1 MENVVYFLYH
11 TAGRSGPRRVGGK
24 MKKSAKKH
32 GRSNKVVR
40 LRTDAGFFFER
51 AVRSLDRHNYDK
63 ALKYFRI
70 AAEKEPD
77 NPINLCNLA
86 GILSEV
92 GRFEE
97 SNEVLE
103 TVLNNVDP
111 HLYEC
116 YFYMA
121 NNAANMED
129 FDLAEEYLLRYLEE
143 DPEGEFAEE
152 ANEMLQMLAYEL
164 GRAPRQPDYGG
175 KYAWMKKHDEARRH
189 LEEGHFL
196 QATRALEELVAEYPD
211 FLAARNNLSL
221 AYYYTG
227 QLNRALQEIEKVLEA
242 DPANLHAL
250 CNLAVLYQHMGE
262 TAKKERL
269 VASLKKWVPF
279 HLEHMYKLG
288 TTMGILGEH
297 VTAYQLFRRLLKMEP
312 QPEPSLYHYTA
323 AAAFNTGRLAE
334 AEKYWKRALEAD
346 PDSDVPR
353 FYLNQLKEWRT
364 QGETRLQTVSYHY
377 QLPFEW
383 QFRQLAPQGR
393 AAAEQ
398 IKRNPLIRSSFFW
411 ALNHGDL
418 ETKLQVIKL
427 FGWIADAEVE
437 QVLRQFVMKPEED
450 DELKKMA
457 LLVLSHMGAE
467 EPYRARIGGKEVEVR
482 SSSGDRGLPSWVEQ
496 WKRVLE
502 CCLDGMRGRYD
513 AVQIKDAQTLW
524 AQYLSH
530 CKAAPPRVRKVEG
543 WAAAL
548 EYVVAKMHGLC
559 FTQAD
564 AARKYQVAAATV
576 GRHARE
582 LERVCDLTFREP
594 ENP

>member
-1 MENVVYFLYH
+1 
-11 TAGRSGPRRVGGK
+11 
-24 MKKSAKKH
+24 MKKSAKKQA
-32 GRSNKVVR
+32 RSNKVVR
-40 LRTDAGFFFER
+40 FRTDAGFFFER
-51 AVRSLDRHNYDK
+51 AIRSLDRHNYDK

-86 GILSEV
+86 GILSEL

-103 TVLNNVDP
+103 SVLTDVDP
-111 HLYEC
+111 QLYEC

-164 GRAPRQPDYGG
+164 GREPRQPDYGG
-175 KYAWMKKHDEARRH
+175 KYVWMKKHDEARRH
-189 LEEGHFL
+189 LEEGRFL
-196 QATRALEELVAEYPD
+196 QATRVLEELVAEYPD

-227 QLNRALQEIEKVLEA
+227 RLDQAIQEIQRVLEA
-242 DPANLHAL
+242 DPNNLHAL
-250 CNLAVLYQHMGE
+250 CNQAVLYQHMGE
-262 TAKKERL
+262 MAQKKRL
-269 VASLKKWVPF
+269 IEALKKWVPI

-297 VTAYQLFRRLLKMEP
+297 EAAYQMFRRLLKMEA
-312 QPEPSLYHYTA
+312 QPEPSLYHYAA
-323 AAAFNTGRLAE
+323 AAAFNTGRTAE
-334 AEKYWKRALEAD
+334 AEKYWKRAMEAD
-346 PDSDVPR
+346 PESEVPR
-353 FYLNQLKEWRT
+353 FYLNHCKQWSCEENRRAT
-364 QGETRLQTVSYHY
+364 TVSYHY
-377 QLPFEW
+377 QLPFEM
-383 QFRQLAPQGR
+383 QFRQLAPQGQ
-393 AAAEQ
+393 ASAEQ

-411 ALNHGDL
+411 ALNHGDR

-427 FGWIADAEVE
+427 FAWIADEEVE
-437 QVLRQFVMKPEED
+437 QVLRQFVMKPEEE

-457 LLVLSHMGAE
+457 LLVLRHMGAE
-467 EPYRARIGGKEVEVR
+467 EPYRARIGGREVEIR
-482 SSSGDRGLPSWVEQ
+482 SPSGEPTLSPWMER

-524 AQYLSH
+524 AQYLVH
-530 CKAAPPRVRKVEG
+530 CKADPPTVRKVEG

-559 FTQAD
+559 LTQVD
-564 AARKYQVAAATV
+564 AARKYRVAAATV

-582 LERVCDLTFREP
+582 LERVCGLLPNEP
-594 ENP
+594 EQT

>member
-1 MENVVYFLYH
+1 M
-11 TAGRSGPRRVGGK
+11 
-24 MKKSAKKH
+24 
-32 GRSNKVVR
+32 VR

-51 AVRSLDRHNYDK
+51 AIRSLDRHNYDK

-86 GILSEV
+86 GILSEL

-103 TVLNNVDP
+103 SVLNEVDP
-111 HLYEC
+111 QLYEC

-164 GRAPRQPDYGG
+164 GREPRQPDYGG
-175 KYAWMKKHDEARRH
+175 KYAWLKKHDEARHH
-189 LEEGHFL
+189 LEEGRFL
-196 QATRALEELVAEYPD
+196 QATRVLEELVAEYPD

-227 QLNRALQEIEKVLEA
+227 RLNQALQEIQKVLEA
-242 DPANLHAL
+242 DPNNLHAL
-250 CNLAVLYQHMGE
+250 CNQAVLYQHMGE
-262 TAKKERL
+262 IAKKERL
-269 VASLKKWVPF
+269 VDVLKKWVPM

-288 TTMGILGEH
+288 TTLGILGEH
-297 VTAYQLFRRLLKMEP
+297 EAAYQMFRRLLRLES
-312 QPEPSLYHYTA
+312 QPDPSLYHYAA
-323 AAAFNTGRLAE
+323 AAAFNTGRPAE
-334 AEKYWKRALEAD
+334 AEKHWKRAMEAD
-346 PDSDVPR
+346 PESEVPR
-353 FYLNQLKEWRT
+353 FYLNQCKKWCT
-364 QGETRLQTVSYHY
+364 QEKLQVPISYHY
-377 QLPFEW
+377 QLPFEL
-383 QFRQLAPQGR
+383 QFRQFAPQGQ
-393 AAAEQ
+393 ASAEQ

-411 ALNHGDL
+411 ALNHGDR

-427 FGWIADAEVE
+427 FAWIADDEVE
-437 QVLRQFVMKPEED
+437 QVLRQFVMKPEEED
-450 DELKKMA
+450 DLKKMA
-457 LLVLSHMGAE
+457 LIVLKHMGAE
-467 EPYRARIGGKEVEVR
+467 EPYRARIGGREVEIR
-482 SSSGDRGLPSWVEQ
+482 SPSAEPTLSPWMEQ

-502 CCLDGMRGRYD
+502 CCLDGMRGQYD

-524 AQYLSH
+524 AQYLVY
-530 CKAAPPRVRKVEG
+530 CKAAPPTVRKVEG

-559 FTQAD
+559 LTQVD
-564 AARKYQVAAATV
+564 AARKYRVAAATV

-582 LERVCDLTFREP
+582 LERVCDLSSKEP
-594 ENP
+594 EHS